1 MRLRVFPLLPA
12 TTALVVLCAC
22 SSNTAKSKPA
32 ATRAVSVASP
42 AASSTDDPRV
52 AALQATIAALQ
63 AKLAVTPTPETIVR
77 TVTVVVTPPPTP
89 SPTPSPS
96 PTPPPAKLVGNTTV
110 AVGRGGVQLALT
122 VNAIKDPAISTNQ
135 FNQPN
140 GRWVSVDWS
149 IVNQGSTTQ
158 DINPLDF
165 KLQTADGFVIEE
177 GNSAGLPEPRLSLG
191 TLAPGQTQRGY
202 VAYDV
207 PLGAK
212 VQRLFYQ
219 PFGSPQIVVVDLSG
233 Q

>member
-1 MRLRVFPLLPA
+1 MRLRILVLISAVL
-12 TTALVVLCAC
+12 TLALFCAC
-22 SSNTAKSKPA
+22 SANVAKPA
-32 ATRAVSVASP
+32 ARATKTASAAPSAVASP
-42 AASSTDDPRV
+42 ADDPRI

-63 AKLAVTPTPETIVR
+63 AQLAVTPTPQTIVR

-89 SPTPSPS
+89 SPSA
-96 PTPPPAKLVGNTTV
+96 TPPPAKVVGNTTV

-135 FNQPN
+135 FNQPH

-149 IVNQGSTTQ
+149 IVNQGSATQ

-219 PFGSPQIVVVDLSG
+219 PFGSPQIVVVDLAG